1 MSAFKGFSD
10 NEIRDDTGTCPST
23 KKKQYKKT
31 KSRAFSKT
39 SSPITHQNNDLPKEA
54 FFNPVTNLTETE
66 VKNPDILKGLSEEAE
81 ESSSTNDN
89 HLKTEEL
96 QKRQKLLEE
105 ENKVKRQLLTK
116 AIADRRQKTTDESKK
131 LQQVQN
137 ELQKMDQLVAND
149 VRFLRKTIEE
159 ASFEYNDAQ
168 KRYDKAEKEFVAAK
182 LNLHK
187 KQDRKELLTEHLAT
201 IIEDSEVRKAG
212 KLNELMSQLQL

>member
-1 MSAFKGFSD
+1 MHLKDFLTMRYEMIQEHVLRLRK
-10 NEIRDDTGTCPST
+10 NNIRKPKVEHFLKRAVQSLIKTMTCQ
-23 KKKQYKKT
+23 K
-31 KSRAFSKT
+31 R
-39 SSPITHQNNDLPKEA
+39 L

-89 HLKTEEL
+89 HLKTEAL

-159 ASFEYNDAQ
+159 ASFQYNDAQ